1 MLRVCICFIKRVMM
15 GIVKVPEFTKLTDRV
30 INSIRSLK
38 GLRISHISHFF
49 NYTNVVISYK
59 NLTNRLV
66 LNISNNPQEYSILL
80 QKKIISTADIEDY
93 RNIKE
98 IRVKGD
104 NNPLLI
110 QQDVKNILKNGNQIL
125 NHQHY
130 PF

>member
-1 MLRVCICFIKRVMM
+1 M